1 MGHSYT
7 CLFFHIV
14 WSTKKRLP
22 LISPLL
28 KEKLHRFIKFS
39 VKDEGADLLAIGG
52 THNHV
57 HLLIKTNT
65 NCVISKLVRQIK
77 TRSTKFAN
85 NEYKGLSFFAWQEG
99 YSIFSVSNSN
109 INKIIR
115 YINRQEEHH
124 RDLFIEEEL
133 QLLFKT

>member
-1 MGHSYT
+1 VAHAYT

-14 WSTKKRLP
+14 WSTKKRQP
-22 LISPLL
+22 LISNLF
-28 KEKLHRFIKFS
+28 KEKFHRFIKFA
-39 VKDEGADLLAIGG
+39 VQDENADLLEIGG
-52 THNHV
+52 TQDHV
-57 HLLIKTNT
+57 HLLIRANT
-65 NCVISKLVRQIK
+65 NCVISNLVRQVK
-77 TRSTKFAN
+77 MRSTKFAN
-85 NEYKGLSFFAWQEG
+85 SEYRGMHFFAWQEG

-109 INKIIR
+109 VNKIIR